1 MLKKLTRIRIGL
13 RTIKTAAAVIISILV
28 VNQFGTSSS
37 RLIFAML
44 GAMAVVQPSFKESL
58 ESCLT
63 QIVGTIVGALIG
75 RMFLSIGLPPL
86 VAIAIGIV
94 LIITLYNSFRIQYS
108 PSLPCLILVTI
119 FTTGEDQPM
128 LYALSRVWDTAIGLG
143 VGMIINT
150 LVFPYDNSNRIRA
163 TVQSLDK
170 EVIRFLEDMF
180 DGDSELPDAAVM
192 TGKIDEM
199 ARQLDIFANQKF
211 LRDRIRQQKQLQ
223 TFQVCAEK
231 ARQLT
236 AHMEVLCHMG
246 RAGNLSKSTMKRL
259 KDCGANIRDDHI
271 RDAIQSADVVVN
283 YHVAKILT
291 LREELL
297 QALETS

>member
-1 MLKKLTRIRIGL
+1 MLKRLTNIRIGL
-13 RTIKTAAAVIISILV
+13 RTIKTVTAVILSMILV
-28 VNQFGTSSS
+28 DQFGTTTS

-44 GAMAVVQPSFKESL
+44 GAMAVVQHSFKESL

-63 QIVGTIVGALIG
+63 QIVGVLFGAGAGILF
-75 RMFLSIGLPPL
+75 MTMNLHPL
-86 VAIAIGIV
+86 VACAFGMV
-94 LIITLYNSFRIQYS
+94 LVITAYNMLHIQFS
-108 PSLPCLILVTI
+108 PSLPCLIVVTLCTADEI
-119 FTTGEDQPM
+119 SPVM
-128 LYALSRVWDTAIGLG
+128 YAAGRIWDTAIGLG
-143 VGMIINT
+143 VGMAINT

-180 DGDSELPDAAVM
+180 DGDDSLPDAELM
-192 TGKIDEM
+192 TAKIDEM
-199 ARQLDIFANQKF
+199 AKQLDIFANQKF
-211 LRDRIRQQKQLQ
+211 LRDRRRQQKQLQ
-223 TFQVCAEK
+223 TFKVCAEK

-246 RAGNLSKSTMKRL
+246 RAGNLSKITLKRL
-259 KDCGANIRDDHI
+259 KDCGADIRDDRI
-271 RDAIQSADVVVN
+271 RDAIQNVDVVTN
-283 YHVAKILT
+283 YHVARILT

>member
-1 MLKKLTRIRIGL
+1 MLKKLTRIHIGL
-13 RTIKTAAAVIISILV
+13 RTVKTAAAVIIAMLV
-28 VNQFGTSSS
+28 VNQFGTTTS

-63 QIVGTIVGALIG
+63 QIVGTAVGALIG
-75 RMFLSIGLPPL
+75 RMFLSMGLHPL
-86 VAIAIGIV
+86 VAIAIGII
-94 LIITLYNSFRIQYS
+94 LIITLYNSFHIRYS

-128 LYALSRVWDTAIGLG
+128 LYALNRVWDTAIGLG
-143 VGMIINT
+143 VGMVINT

-163 TVQSLDK
+163 TAQSLDK

-180 DGDSELPDAAVM
+180 DGDDTLPDAEIMVA
-192 TGKIDEM
+192 KIDEM
-199 ARQLDIFANQKF
+199 SRQLAIFSNQKF

-223 TFQVCAEK
+223 TFKVCAEK

-246 RAGNLSKSTMKRL
+246 RAGSLSKVTLKRL
-259 KDCGANIRDDHI
+259 KDCGANIRDDRI
-271 RDAIQSADVVVN
+271 RDAIQNVDVVAN
-283 YHVAKILT
+283 YHVARILT